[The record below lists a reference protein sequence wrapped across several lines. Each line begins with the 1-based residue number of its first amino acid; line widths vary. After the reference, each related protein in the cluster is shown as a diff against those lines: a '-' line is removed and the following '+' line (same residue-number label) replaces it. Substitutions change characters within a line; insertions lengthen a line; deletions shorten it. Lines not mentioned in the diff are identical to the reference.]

1 MTNYNLKTLDGV
13 FTYAIVSGFL
23 LSILIYTGMDVSE
36 TGIAITILKEV
47 TNVMGSPSPYLI
59 PAISIALTIGEG
71 LVILYY
77 SGQIAE
83 HGISG
88 VVVSGAAFFG
98 TLAVFAGSFSNFQF
112 IVYLGIALWIVGIIA
127 ARVYDD

>member
-13 FTYAIVSGFL
+13 FTYAVVSGFL

-47 TNVMGSPSPYLI
+47 TSVLGSPSPYLI
-59 PAISIALTIGEG
+59 PVISIALTIGEG

-77 SGQIAE
+77 AGQIAE

-88 VVVSGAAFFG
+88 VVVSGVAFFG
-98 TLAVFAGSFSNFQF
+98 TLAVFTGSFSNFQF
-112 IVYLGIALWIVGIIA
+112 IVYLGIALWIVGIIV
-127 ARVYDD
+127 ARVCDD